1 MRYTLNTMCK
11 KHLTDREIAD
21 KILEEIKEGY
31 GFIPLVNQV
40 LSRRPDVFIPAVNL
54 SKAVLNSRIQ
64 KLETKTAYLCAI
76 SAASALSGEHCIG
89 VQIKHAIDAGA
100 TKDEIFESIIIGSYM
115 AMTKSQS
122 YAFRKYEEIFKEE

>member
-1 MRYTLNTMCK
+1 MCK
-11 KHLTDREIAD
+11 EHFTDREIVD
-21 KILEEIKEGY
+21 KILAEIEKEY
-31 GFIPLVNQV
+31 GFVPLVNQV
-40 LSRRPDVFIPAVNL
+40 LSKRPDVFIPAANL
-54 SKAVLNSRIQ
+54 SKAVLNSKIQ

-76 SAASALSGEHCIG
+76 SAASALSGEYCIG

-122 YAFRKYEEIFKEE
+122 YAFRKYKEIFKEE